1 MIDHAA
7 RLGFLLT
14 QSVLVVCFFLIGCA
28 TDKVAW
34 DLVNYVN
41 QDILGIAELERRPL
55 ERYALAR
62 KDKHATEQTEVKIL
76 YDNEAIYFGA
86 MLYDISPD
94 SIFRYRHN

>member
-14 QSVLVVCFFLIGCA
+14 QSVLVVCFFLLGCA

-62 KDKHATEQTEVKIL
+62 EDNHATEQKVYNVLIDDVLPEYKRFFIL
-76 YDNEAIYFGA
+76 LKQN
-86 MLYDISPD
+86 
-94 SIFRYRHN
+94 R